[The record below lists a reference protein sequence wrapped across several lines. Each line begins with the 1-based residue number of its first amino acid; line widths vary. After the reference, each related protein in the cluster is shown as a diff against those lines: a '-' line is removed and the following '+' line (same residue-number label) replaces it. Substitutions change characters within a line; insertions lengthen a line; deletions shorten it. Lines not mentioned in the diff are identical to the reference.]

1 MGACWFLLP
10 PVKKKEVLIRAS
22 EYMSHLL
29 EQGLL
34 HFFVTA
40 RINETGNILAK
51 QKSTVLTIPKVVIKV
66 SEHFI
71 SDRER
76 GKVVR

>member
-1 MGACWFLLP
+1 MAAYWFFLP
-10 PVKKKEVLIRAS
+10 PVKKKEVLVRAG

-40 RINETGNILAK
+40 RINETRDILAK
-51 QKSTVLTIPKVVIKV
+51 QKSTVLTIPKVTIKV

-71 SDRER
+71 SDKKM
-76 GKVVR
+76 GKST

>member
-1 MGACWFLLP
+1 MFFFLLP
-10 PVKKKEVLIRAS
+10 AKKKEVLVKAG

-40 RINETGNILAK
+40 RVNDTRDVLAK
-51 QKSTVLTIPKVVIKV
+51 QKSTVLTIPKVTIKV
-66 SEHFI
+66 SDRLI
-71 SDRER
+71 SDKKR
-76 GKVVR
+76 GQST